1 MNPRSQVKLR
11 EQYLL
16 ITGMYRKEPAP
27 PDEWAALSAAEM
39 PINELAAVV
48 HRNVA
53 ALVATQID
61 LPWPRNFLLRIE
73 QHFLPLGDP
82 A

>member
-1 MNPRSQVKLR
+1 MNPRSQVKLQ
-11 EQYLL
+11 EQYVL

-27 PDEWAALSAAEM
+27 PDDLAALSAAA
-39 PINELAAVV
+39 ISRSELAAVI

-53 ALVATQID
+53 ALVAAEIN
-61 LPWPRNFLLRIE
+61 LPRSRDFLLGIE
-73 QHFLPLGDP
+73 QHFLPLRDP